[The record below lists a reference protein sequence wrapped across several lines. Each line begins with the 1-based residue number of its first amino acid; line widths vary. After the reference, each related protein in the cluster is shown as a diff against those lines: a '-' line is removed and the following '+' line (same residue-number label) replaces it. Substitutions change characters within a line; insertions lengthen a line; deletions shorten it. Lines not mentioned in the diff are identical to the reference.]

1 MLSKQKTMEA
11 LETMYGM
18 FPEAHGELKHNN
30 PFELLIAVIL
40 SAQATDVS
48 VNKATPDLFASFP
61 TPDALAEASIDEIIL
76 KIKTI
81 GLYRNK
87 AKNIKACAQ
96 QLIERFDGQVPTS
109 REELM
114 SLPGV
119 GRKTANVVLGDAFGI
134 PAIAVDT
141 HVERVSKRLRI
152 CKLDATV
159 MEVEETLMRKVPQEL
174 WVKTHHTLIFFGRY
188 HCGKKSQVRGM
199 SFAINMSRWEKS
211 DASKR
216 KGAKK
221 ETTPVDVVSLI
232 ANKCMNYLVIM
243 EKSCF
248 VYLFCMKK

>member
-1 MLSKQKTMEA
+1 MEA
-11 LETMYGM
+11 IEKMYQM
-18 FPEAHGELKHNN
+18 FPEAHGELQHNN
-30 PFELLIAVIL
+30 PYELLIAVIL

-48 VNKATPDLFASFP
+48 VNKATPALFEAFP
-61 TPDALAEASIDEIIL
+61 TPEDLAAASVEEIIP

-96 QLIERFDGQVPTS
+96 QLIENFGGQVPTT
-109 REELM
+109 REALV

-152 CKLDATV
+152 CKLNASV
-159 MEVEETLMRKVPQEL
+159 LEVEETLMRKIPEDL

-188 HCGKKSQVRGM
+188 HCTARNPRCEVCPLLDMCQEGKNRMKLHNKAKSLRSNDKNRRNVGQ
-199 SFAINMSRWEKS
+199 I
-211 DASKR
+211 
-216 KGAKK
+216 
-221 ETTPVDVVSLI
+221 
-232 ANKCMNYLVIM
+232 
-243 EKSCF
+243 
-248 VYLFCMKK
+248 

>member
-48 VNKATPDLFASFP
+48 VNKATPDLYASFP

-119 GRKTANVVLGDAFGI
+119 GRKTANVVLGYAFGI

-188 HCGKKSQVRGM
+188 HCTARNPKCEVCPLLSICQDGKNRMRLK
-199 SFAINMSRWEKS
+199 EK
-211 DASKR
+211 AL
-216 KGAKK
+216 KK
-221 ETTPVDVVSLI
+221 KPRL
-232 ANKCMNYLVIM
+232 
-243 EKSCF
+243 
-248 VYLFCMKK
+248 